1 MSKEFGF
8 RVHHGR
14 ARAVLAPHAA
24 RRTRTAP
31 QLPMVGEGVRAEAR
45 RIQPPPTQRQI
56 VPIQCIIPG
65 LAGDN
70 TARVALAWLCR
81 DQSHADECTSRER
94 RSPQCRAQRRHPTAL
109 VAIRCRRGVGALHQ
123 LPPAAKGIYVVHP
136 LRGFGT
142 ADGHAIATGEHM
154 AELSCSS
161 SQHRSRK
168 RIAHN
173 QMTSFAHR
181 RPPITA
187 AAAHPSPPTP
197 RRASAAPPSP
207 AGTECWRLHERRRRR
222 QRLCGVNALLN
233 DIHGQDTLLHAKS
246 APQVL

>member
-1 MSKEFGF
+1 MPTSAAGKEEVRSAEPNG
-8 RVHHGR
+8 GI
-14 ARAVLAPHAA
+14 
-24 RRTRTAP
+24 RR
-31 QLPMVGEGVRAEAR
+31 L
-45 RIQPPPTQRQI
+45 
-56 VPIQCIIPG
+56 
-65 LAGDN
+65 L
-70 TARVALAWLCR
+70 
-81 DQSHADECTSRER
+81 
-94 RSPQCRAQRRHPTAL
+94 SPS
-109 VAIRCRRGVGALHQ
+109 RRGVGALHQ

-142 ADGHAIATGEHM
+142 ADGHTIATGEHM
-154 AELSCSS
+154 AQLSCSS

-173 QMTSFAHR
+173 DIFAHW

-233 DIHGQDTLLHAKS
+233 DIHGQDTHTGSAQPVWAPRAAATQSGSRGLHIRKCRPHLPEPASTRAPTSPRDRHSPSLIPSDMFCGRRGNHPSTNARRISTDIRMCAAFS
-246 APQVL
+246 AVGQG

>member
-1 MSKEFGF
+1 M
-8 RVHHGR
+8 
-14 ARAVLAPHAA
+14 APHAA

-31 QLPMVGEGVRAEAR
+31 QLPLVGEGVRAEAR

-81 DQSHADECTSRER
+81 DQSHADECSRER

-142 ADGHAIATGEHM
+142 ADGHTIATGEHM
-154 AELSCSS
+154 AQLSCSS

-173 QMTSFAHR
+173 QMTSLRIGGRPSQQRPHTPPH
-181 RPPITA
+181 RPPD
-187 AAAHPSPPTP
+187 AHPP
-197 RRASAAPPSP
+197 RRLP
-207 AGTECWRLHERRRRR
+207 RLERSV
-222 QRLCGVNALLN
+222 GVCMRGAE
-233 DIHGQDTLLHAKS
+233 GARGC
-246 APQVL
+246 VE